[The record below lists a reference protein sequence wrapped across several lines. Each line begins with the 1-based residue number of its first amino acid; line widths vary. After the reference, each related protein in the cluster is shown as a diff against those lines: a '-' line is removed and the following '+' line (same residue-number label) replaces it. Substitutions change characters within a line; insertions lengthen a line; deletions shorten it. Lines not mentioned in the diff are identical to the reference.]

1 MSETLQLQVN
11 TNGAWKTVICFED
24 AEPGDNFEDV
34 QLAAQHL
41 LRAEPRAAF
50 RIATCEGVPQA
61 LHRLDARTTNGLWKA
76 VE

>member
-11 TNGAWKTVICFED
+11 TAGAWKTVIRFED

-50 RIATCEGVPQA
+50 RIASCDSVPSA
-61 LHRLDARTTNGLWKA
+61 LHFLDRADGFWKA
-76 VE
+76 VA